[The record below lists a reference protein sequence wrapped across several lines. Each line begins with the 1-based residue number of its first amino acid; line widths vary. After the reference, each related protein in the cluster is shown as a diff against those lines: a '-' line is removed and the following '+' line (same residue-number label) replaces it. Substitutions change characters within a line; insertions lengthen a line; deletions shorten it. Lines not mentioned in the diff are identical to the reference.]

1 MHVLG
6 LQGSPRKNGNTDYLM
21 QTFLEKARQMGAG
34 VELLQIPEMN
44 IQYCKGCGY
53 CEKKGFCVI
62 RDDEMAD
69 HVYPK
74 LRQADLVVLGSP
86 VFFYGICAQLK
97 TLIDRGQALWSRKHV
112 FKLKDPLSSTRKG
125 VALSVAAS
133 RGKSLFEGVDL
144 TAKYFFD
151 AVDAEYVDQLFYRG
165 IEAKGKIKSNESVH
179 GDMEKVLNRIVP
191 LFLGRKKVLF
201 VGRKGSLAAPVA
213 AAFTRLHGGR
223 VLDAAYVEKAMG
235 QAAGPDLV
243 SVLSKYKLDMA
254 FGLPDALKQGN
265 DQSAPDLVIHL
276 DVDDDPSLFPKVK
289 REKWELN
296 ATVPMGEEQAK
307 GLCERIRQK
316 VELLVSTHP

>member
-34 VELLQIPEMN
+34 VELLQLPEMN
-44 IQYCKGCGY
+44 IQYCMGCGY
-53 CEKKGFCVI
+53 CEKNGFCVI

-69 HVYPK
+69 RVYPK

-133 RGKSLFEGVDL
+133 RGKSLFDGVSL

-151 AVDAEYVDQLFYRG
+151 AVDAEYVDGLYYPS
-165 IEAKGKIKSNESVH
+165 IEAKGEIKSHESVH

-191 LFLGRKKVLF
+191 PFLGRKKVLF

-223 VLDAAYVEKAMG
+223 VLNAVYVEKAMG
-235 QAAGPDLV
+235 RVAGPDLV
-243 SVLSKYKLDMA
+243 SVLSECHLDMA
-254 FGLPDALKQGN
+254 FGLPDFLKQGN

-276 DVDDDPSLFPKVK
+276 DVDDDPSLFPTVK

-296 ATVPMGEEQAK
+296 ATVPTGEEQVK

-316 VELLVSTHP
+316 VALLVSTHP